1 MDCNFLGFAWWL
13 CCEEKFICAN
23 DRLIISLQ
31 CITMT
36 CGFHFTVI
44 WAQWL
49 IIGFPEVRWE
59 KCQGFHAVLICTI
72 EIFCQLLVRI
82 NLTNTLVLYQTLIW
96 WICLLLMP
104 RLQTNCSKKL
114 IFQNIRLNLKSLLLY
129 RSTKESFLCSCQRG
143 QWDQLL
149 FSRQRG
155 FGGSVDRR
163 ALGWWWVW
171 LQLLWMLNGLN
182 WQGQEEGKVAWTA
195 ISFDKTNW
203 RG

>member
-1 MDCNFLGFAWWL
+1 
-13 CCEEKFICAN
+13 
-23 DRLIISLQ
+23 
-31 CITMT
+31 MT

-44 WAQWL
+44 RAQWL

-104 RLQTNCSKKL
+104 CLQTNHSKKADFPKHSPQPEEP
-114 IFQNIRLNLKSLLLY
+114 IVSLVC
-129 RSTKESFLCSCQRG
+129 KEIIFLCSCHCG

-149 FSRQRG
+149 FSRQRR

-182 WQGQEEGKVAWTA
+182 WHG
-195 ISFDKTNW
+195 
-203 RG
+203 